1 MIGQD
6 GEKAAV
12 ELARRALALLDKAQ
26 VGDSAF
32 AARLSS
38 ALDVVGVKPLSSN
51 RDGVAIEHHGKPSSA
66 SASAGQETPDLHVF
80 TTPDGRALS
89 VAPAAVSHIIADG
102 DQTVL
107 LLLDGTEE
115 RLCDP

>member
-1 MIGQD
+1 
-6 GEKAAV
+6 
-12 ELARRALALLDKAQ
+12 
-26 VGDSAF
+26 
-32 AARLSS
+32 
-38 ALDVVGVKPLSSN
+38 
-51 RDGVAIEHHGKPSSA
+51 IEHHGKPSSA

-115 RLCDP
+115 RLCDPFPLAAEKLRLSRGDALAGATDGIISIGAARHQLRNLLAIVSALIS